1 MLPLTILTTHT
12 HTLLQQQQPRIK
24 RGLKNSYFGH
34 YFSKSREK
42 KQKSRIFVIFSC
54 FEMCENLKKKFANF
68 YGTKSCYFFWR
79 SPRSF
84 SIVTGVQSTK
94 KLFFA
99 GSKQLLGTIKRC
111 CTVLFFFRI
120 FMGKATFIVYW
131 HAIEAL
137 SSKLG
142 HWHLGH
148 VWPSSFS
155 PKIRSKSANFL
166 FGHVLLLKE
175 KNILILLTSF
185 PLSLLNFM
193 KIKKEEKILRSSLG
207 L

>member
-1 MLPLTILTTHT
+1 MLWNVWKSWKEISPIFMGQKVATFFLKIPSLSCVLWVWRVFSPL
-12 HTLLQQQQPRIK
+12 
-24 RGLKNSYFGH
+24 
-34 YFSKSREK
+34 KS
-42 KQKSRIFVIFSC
+42 S
-54 FEMCENLKKKFANF
+54 
-68 YGTKSCYFFWR
+68 
-79 SPRSF
+79 
-84 SIVTGVQSTK
+84 
-94 KLFFA
+94 FFA

-175 KNILILLTSF
+175 KKNLDLTDFFSIVF
-185 PLSLLNFM
+185 VEFHEN
-193 KIKKEEKILRSSLG
+193 KKRRKKSYGHL
-207 L
+207 

>member
-1 MLPLTILTTHT
+1 MLWNVWKSWKEISPIFMGQKVATFFLKIPSLSCVLWVWRVFSPL
-12 HTLLQQQQPRIK
+12 
-24 RGLKNSYFGH
+24 
-34 YFSKSREK
+34 KS
-42 KQKSRIFVIFSC
+42 S
-54 FEMCENLKKKFANF
+54 
-68 YGTKSCYFFWR
+68 
-79 SPRSF
+79 
-84 SIVTGVQSTK
+84 
-94 KLFFA
+94 FFA

>member
-12 HTLLQQQQPRIK
+12 HTAAAKNKKGVKELLFWALLFQVTRKEQ
-24 RGLKNSYFGH
+24 
-34 YFSKSREK
+34 K
-42 KQKSRIFVIFSC
+42 KFRIFVIFSC

-68 YGTKSCYFFWR
+68 YGTKSCYFFEDPLAHSVLWLGF
-79 SPRSF
+79 SPL
-84 SIVTGVQSTK
+84 K

-131 HAIEAL
+131 HAVEAL

-166 FGHVLLLKE
+166 FGHVLLL
-175 KNILILLTSF
+175 
-185 PLSLLNFM
+185 
-193 KIKKEEKILRSSLG
+193 
-207 L
+207 

>member
-1 MLPLTILTTHT
+1 MALGKYKCCLWRYSQHI
-12 HTLLQQQQPRIK
+12 HTLQQLRIK

-42 KQKSRIFVIFSC
+42 KKKSRIFVIFSC

-68 YGTKSCYFFWR
+68 YGTKSCYFFEDPLAHSVLWLGF
-79 SPRSF
+79 SPLKS
-84 SIVTGVQSTK
+84 S
-94 KLFFA
+94 FFA

-131 HAIEAL
+131 HAVEAL

-166 FGHVLLLKE
+166 FGHVLLL
-175 KNILILLTSF
+175 
-185 PLSLLNFM
+185 
-193 KIKKEEKILRSSLG
+193 
-207 L
+207 

>member
-1 MLPLTILTTHT
+1 MLWNVWKSEKEIRQFLWDKK
-12 HTLLQQQQPRIK
+12 LL
-24 RGLKNSYFGH
+24 L
-34 YFSKSREK
+34 
-42 KQKSRIFVIFSC
+42 
-54 FEMCENLKKKFANF
+54 
-68 YGTKSCYFFWR
+68 FWR

-131 HAIEAL
+131 HAVEAL

-175 KNILILLTSF
+175 KKLDSAAFFAIVF
-185 PLSLLNFM
+185 VEFHE
-193 KIKKEEKILRSSLG
+193 KEKKSYGHL
-207 L
+207 

>member
-1 MLPLTILTTHT
+1 MLWNVWKSKKEKSPIFMGQKVATFFLKIPSLSCVLWVWRVFSPL
-12 HTLLQQQQPRIK
+12 
-24 RGLKNSYFGH
+24 
-34 YFSKSREK
+34 KS
-42 KQKSRIFVIFSC
+42 
-54 FEMCENLKKKFANF
+54 
-68 YGTKSCYFFWR
+68 
-79 SPRSF
+79 SF
-84 SIVTGVQSTK
+84 
-94 KLFFA
+94 FFA

-175 KNILILLTSF
+175 KKILILLTSF

>member
-12 HTLLQQQQPRIK
+12 HTLLQQQPRIK

-54 FEMCENLKKKFANF
+54 FEMCENLEKKFRQF
-68 YGTKSCYFFWR
+68 LWDKKLLLFFEDPLAQLCIV
-79 SPRSF
+79 S
-84 SIVTGVQSTK
+84 VTGFQSTK

-137 SSKLG
+137 CLSLASSAIDILDTCDP
-142 HWHLGH
+142 HHFL
-148 VWPSSFS
+148 P
-155 PKIRSKSANFL
+155 KSAPNRPISFL
-166 FGHVLLLKE
+166 VTYYF
-175 KNILILLTSF
+175 
-185 PLSLLNFM
+185 
-193 KIKKEEKILRSSLG
+193 
-207 L
+207 

>member
-1 MLPLTILTTHT
+1 MLW
-12 HTLLQQQQPRIK
+12 
-24 RGLKNSYFGH
+24 NVW
-34 YFSKSREK
+34 KSWKEISPIFMG
-42 KQKSRIFVIFSC
+42 QKV
-54 FEMCENLKKKFANF
+54 A
-68 YGTKSCYFFWR
+68 TFWR

-137 SSKLG
+137 CLSLASSAIDILDTCDP
-142 HWHLGH
+142 HHFL
-148 VWPSSFS
+148 P
-155 PKIRSKSANFL
+155 KSAPNRPISFL
-166 FGHVLLLKE
+166 VTYYFWKK
-175 KNILILLTSF
+175 KNLILLPSL

-193 KIKKEEKILRSSLG
+193 KRKKNLTVIFKTLTFELLKGHFHIILCL
-207 L
+207 LFFKA